1 MARFYLPP
9 DAWHAQAQLEE
20 EESRH
25 CAQVLRFTAGDAI
38 TVFDGCGRSAS
49 AILRDVRKNAVLL
62 EIGEV
67 RHHPSP
73 RPALVL
79 AQAVPKGKTME
90 WIIEKAVELGVSRIV
105 PLVTRHTVVK
115 YDAEEA
121 LKKAQKWQ
129 KVALEACKQCGQ
141 YWMPVVETPI
151 DGRAFLAQERSGGKI
166 IASLAPGARPLRQV
180 IEALPACEQV
190 TIMIGP
196 EGDFSIE
203 ETELALQAGYQPAT
217 LGDLVLR
224 SETAALFTLS
234 ALRCYGGC
242 MDAGGF
248 HNVTEQ

>member
-9 DAWHAQAQLEE
+9 AAWHDLAQLEE

-25 CAQVLRFTAGDAI
+25 CVQVLRYNSGDAI
-38 TVFDGCGRSAS
+38 TIFDGCGRSAT
-49 AILRDVRKNAVLL
+49 AILRNVRKNAVSL

-67 RHHPSP
+67 FQHSP
-73 RPALVL
+73 LRPAIVL

-90 WIIEKAVELGVSRIV
+90 WIIEKAVELGVARIV

-115 YDAEEA
+115 YDADEA
-121 LKKAQKWQ
+121 IKKAEKWQ

-141 YWMPVVETPI
+141 NWLPIVETPV
-151 DGRAFLAQERSGGKI
+151 DGRAFLAQERSGAKI

-180 IEALPACEQV
+180 IEGIGQSEQI

-196 EGDFSIE
+196 EGDFSPE
-203 ETELALQAGYQPAT
+203 ETELALQFGYQPAT

-234 ALRCYGGC
+234 ALRCYYL
-242 MDAGGF
+242 
-248 HNVTEQ
+248 